1 MATAWLFIGPLQLQQ
16 TARRKSQLASIAV
29 AQLPGCVLLI
39 LSTNGMTLAREDGG
53 LWECLHI

>member
-16 TARRKSQLASIAV
+16 TARRKSQLASITV

-39 LSTNGMTLAREDGG
+39 LSTNGMILAREDGG
-53 LWECLHI
+53 LWE